1 MGVSVADAGLNAT
14 QRGIFHRMSHKV
26 MIVDDEP
33 ANLRLLERLF
43 RRDYQVISA
52 GSGEEAL
59 RLLEQHDVALLITDQ
74 RMPGMT
80 GIELLKRVAP
90 LRPQMARIIL
100 TGYTDV
106 TSLVEAINCGQVYKY
121 VTKPWSNDDLR
132 LTVARAIE
140 HYETNRSRH
149 ELALTNERLVGRMKE
164 MTRGFARAIA
174 DAMEAKD
181 EYIQGHARRV
191 RGYAAAVGRGL
202 GEGALE
208 QLLLAAFLHDIGK
221 ISTPDHILL
230 KPGPLTHEEGARMR
244 QHARRGA
251 RMLTGI
257 IGLEDAADAV
267 LHHHEHFDG
276 TGYPDGLSG
285 EQIPLLSRIILVA
298 DAYDAMTSPRP
309 FRDACSH
316 VKAVAQLW
324 KDAGV
329 RFDPDIV
336 RAFCEFEPLSRVREA
351 VAAGPR
357 PAHSGSF
364 DASGLTFDELIE
376 KVSSDPLLAARV
388 LLEANSAGGPQT
400 ANLAVACSALGSTRL
415 RDVASG
421 GASWGEAVVS
431 EKLWEHSL
439 RAAEAAR
446 LIAEQT
452 GIVKPEEAYTLGLLH
467 DVGEALLASL
477 FPEMAAVLIGLDAVE
492 RVEYEAAS
500 YGVDHAQVGQWMLEA
515 CGVPR
520 ALSSVLQTHHDVECT
535 NDPLALLLYL
545 ANAVAHAND
554 PFKLAALNSIG
565 ADRLYMLRLNR
576 HDLFRIHAST
586 QDALERRLDPV
597 F

>member
-1 MGVSVADAGLNAT
+1 MT
-14 QRGIFHRMSHKV
+14 YKI

-43 RRDYQVISA
+43 RRGYQVISA

-80 GIELLKRVAP
+80 GTELLKRVAP

-106 TSLVEAINCGQVYKY
+106 GALVEAINCGQVYKY
-121 VTKPWSNDDLR
+121 VTKPWDNDDLR
-132 LTVARAIE
+132 LTVARAVE

-149 ELALTNERLVGRMKE
+149 ELALANERLVARMKE
-164 MTRGFARAIA
+164 MTRGFVRAIA

-191 RGYAAAVGRGL
+191 RGYAAAIGRRLGL
-202 GEGALE
+202 GGVALE
-208 QLLLAAFLHDIGK
+208 QLALAAFLHDIGK
-221 ISTPDHILL
+221 IGTPDHILL

-257 IGLEDAADAV
+257 VGLEDTTAAV

-285 EQIPLLSRIILVA
+285 ERIPLLSRIILVA
-298 DAYDAMTSPRP
+298 DAYDALTSPRP
-309 FRDACSH
+309 FRDACTH
-316 VKAVAQLW
+316 GEAVAQLW
-324 KDAGV
+324 KGAGT
-329 RFDPDIV
+329 RFDPEVV
-336 RAFCEFEPLSRVREA
+336 RAFCEFEPLARVREA
-351 VAAGPR
+351 VAEGPR
-357 PAHSGSF
+357 PAYPGGTDVSC
-364 DASGLTFDELIE
+364 LTFDELIAE
-376 KVSSDPLLAARV
+376 VSSDPLLASRV
-388 LLEANSAGGPQT
+388 LREANSADGPQT
-400 ANLAVACSALGSTRL
+400 ANLAVACSAIGGSRL
-415 RDVASG
+415 RGVISG
-421 GASWGEAVVS
+421 GAAWGEATAAAS
-431 EKLWEHSL
+431 EKTWEHSL

-452 GIVKPEEAYTLGLLH
+452 GIANPEDAYTLGLLH
-467 DVGEALLASL
+467 DVGETLLASL
-477 FPEMAAVLIGLDAVE
+477 FPATAAVLTGLDASE

-520 ALSSVLQTHHDVECT
+520 ALASALQTHHDAACA
-535 NDPLALLLYL
+535 NDPLALLLHV
-545 ANAVAHAND
+545 ADAVAHADD
-554 PFKLAALNSIG
+554 PFKLAALDTIG
-565 ADRLYMLRLNR
+565 TDRLYMLRLSRN
-576 HDLFRIHAST
+576 DLFRIHALT
-586 QDALERRLDPV
+586 GDAVERRLDPV
-597 F
+597 L